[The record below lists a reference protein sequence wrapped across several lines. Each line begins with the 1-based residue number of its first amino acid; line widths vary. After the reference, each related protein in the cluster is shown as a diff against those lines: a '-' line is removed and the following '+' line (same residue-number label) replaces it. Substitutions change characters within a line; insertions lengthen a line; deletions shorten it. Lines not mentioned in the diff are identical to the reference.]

1 MTFSCS
7 DIFQSSK
14 QSSNLNLKGLGRR
27 VSIKKTCELW
37 PRSLPRAL
45 QNVACW
51 TGCPGLHKFA
61 KLETRRAVRQP
72 MVRRRLRQ
80 GLFVCC
86 NLAASASEIWKSRL
100 CSLPSVD
107 TTGLVA
113 ALLNFSLGITC
124 HGSSSELVGA
134 YNSICSQCFHGWNVD
149 LQWGRFQSSLQRV
162 KSIKPSDLC
171 DSFSIL
177 IRRRG
182 RREKREQK

>member
-1 MTFSCS
+1 MTISCS

-27 VSIKKTCELW
+27 FSIK
-37 PRSLPRAL
+37 RDL
-45 QNVACW
+45 QTLASIFASGFAGW

-61 KLETRRAVRQP
+61 KLETRRAMWEP

-86 NLAASASEIWKSRL
+86 NLAASASRIWKSRL

-113 ALLNFSLGITC
+113 ALLNFSIGITC

-162 KSIKPSDLC
+162 KLSKPSDLC
-171 DSFSIL
+171 ESFSIL
-177 IRRRG
+177 ITRRG
-182 RREKREQK
+182 RRKKRE